1 MSVDVVEPSEVS
13 QIKAGNSDKAEKDA
27 QETPAEELAKEHS
40 PTPATKAENAAPANP
55 KAEAKPSEP
64 SPKSAG
70 APPPPKHKTKTAAKP
85 PATPPLPKPRP
96 IHRQAR
102 PQKPEQ
108 TKPAPRKT
116 EFRKRETSRL
126 AREDMDEPDEAPLRK
141 PWKKIEP
148 RLPSEGDQYEED
160 QPDYQPPHRRRLA
173 GRDDEPPV
181 RSREYDEE
189 HEDENRAEAEDAR
202 DAEEPVREPHRS
214 RSTMN
219 AAKSKFDSHRI
230 AALLDRREPS
240 AGAERLRQKAPRPQ
254 KPWRRPSSF
263 QDQASSMT
271 SATGA
276 PGHERP
282 SQNRRPHTFAERQG
296 SPDGD
301 GDRLSANEIDAF
313 RAQVSRC
320 WTPPVG
326 GLGADAIIV
335 KLHILLKEDGT
346 LARPP
351 RIQNRINSPFFTPAA
366 DSALRAVLQCEPY
379 RMPPEKYSLWRDML
393 LTFDPRQMYGG

>member
-1 MSVDVVEPSEVS
+1 M
-13 QIKAGNSDKAEKDA
+13 
-27 QETPAEELAKEHS
+27 
-40 PTPATKAENAAPANP
+40 
-55 KAEAKPSEP
+55 
-64 SPKSAG
+64 
-70 APPPPKHKTKTAAKP
+70 
-85 PATPPLPKPRP
+85 
-96 IHRQAR
+96 AR
-102 PQKPEQ
+102 LERDN
-108 TKPAPRKT
+108 TDERDDAPR
-116 EFRKRETSRL
+116 
-126 AREDMDEPDEAPLRK
+126 RK

-160 QPDYQPPHRRRLA
+160 QHDDQPPPRRMAR
-173 GRDDEPPV
+173 RDDEPPV
-181 RSREYDEE
+181 RDGEYEGDY
-189 HEDENRAEAEDAR
+189 EDENRDKAEDTR
-202 DAEEPVREPHRS
+202 DAEAPDREPRRPRS
-214 RSTMN
+214 SMN

-230 AALLDRREPS
+230 AALIDRRQPT
-240 AGAERLRQKAPRPQ
+240 AGTQRSRREEPRPQ

-263 QDQASSMT
+263 QDQVSSMT
-271 SATGA
+271 GGTGA
-276 PGHERP
+276 PGP
-282 SQNRRPHTFAERQG
+282 SSRNRSSDASPQRSG

-335 KLHILLKEDGT
+335 KLHIMLNKDGT
-346 LARPP
+346 LSRPP

-379 RMPPEKYSLWRDML
+379 RMPPEKFSQWRDML